1 MTETSAFPF
10 TPMDETEEVVE
21 GGRDRR
27 ALLLG
32 GGVVAALALAGAG
45 YLFLGGSD
53 DVDDTAFVPT
63 VTRAAQPA
71 VKKAVPATKKVAT
84 VKVPVPFDEDLGRNP
99 FKALYVVP
107 AAAPAAA
114 AGPSDPSLPQGPG
127 TAVAVGSGTTGGT
140 TPTTGGTS
148 GTTSGT
154 GTSTGGTT
162 TTGGPTSGPT
172 SPAAPTT
179 REYALVLKRVYGTGK
194 DLTAEFTIDG
204 RKQLAKVGVRFGP
217 TSEIRLISLQEG
229 PKDAQWTAVLQVG
242 DGEPFDAVTG
252 DKVSVR

>member
-10 TPMDETEEVVE
+10 TPMDESEAPAEEAA
-21 GGRDRR
+21 DNRR
-27 ALLLG
+27 AVLLG
-32 GGVVAALALAGAG
+32 GGIVAALALAGVG

-53 DVDDTAFVPT
+53 DTTDTAFTP
-63 VTRAAQPA
+63 VTRTPRAATA
-71 VKKAVPATKKVAT
+71 AKVPAAAKVAP
-84 VKVPVPFDEDLGRNP
+84 KVPVAFEEPLGRNP

-114 AGPSDPSLPQGPG
+114 GGATDPTLPQGTTG
-127 TAVAVGSGTTGGT
+127 TTVAVGSGTTGGGSTGSSTGSTTGET
-140 TPTTGGTS
+140 TPTT
-148 GTTSGT
+148 
-154 GTSTGGTT
+154 TSTA
-162 TTGGPTSGPT
+162 
-172 SPAAPTT
+172 PAAPTART
-179 REYALVLKRVYGTGK
+179 YSLVLQRVYGTGK

-217 TSEIRLISLQEG
+217 TSEIRLISLQQG
-229 PKDAQWTAVLQVG
+229 PKAAQWTSVLQVG